1 QLLNV
6 SPKAALD
13 AADRFRAEADDR
25 GKADRLISRHS
36 LGGLGYQEFGRRL
49 GREFRDALPPAVVIV
64 PSTAH
69 YSWEKICRSLGIG
82 GAHLLQVPVD
92 TRFRMDPDALY
103 AALRE
108 LRSRNQPVIAC
119 VSVIG
124 TTEES
129 AVDRLEL
136 VVEV

>member
-1 QLLNV
+1 ELGRGPEIELIDGARGNILELDLWQLLNV

-13 AADRFRAEADDR
+13 AADLFRAEADDR

-69 YSWEKICRSLGIG
+69 YSWEK
-82 GAHLLQVPVD
+82 
-92 TRFRMDPDALY
+92 
-103 AALRE
+103 
-108 LRSRNQPVIAC
+108 
-119 VSVIG
+119 
-124 TTEES
+124 
-129 AVDRLEL
+129 
-136 VVEV
+136 